1 MNRGEALELAAEAL
15 ELAGEGRWKEVLA
28 LPLPGEVIELIRRK
42 AQLNAQISNLEQQE
56 VILWEL
62 IVELLQ
68 R

>member
-1 MNRGEALELAAEAL
+1 MNREEALELAGEAL

-28 LPLPGEVIELIRRK
+28 LPLPGDVIELIRQK
-42 AQLNAQISNLEQQE
+42 SQLNAQISNLEQQE